1 MWLIES
7 ILARLGLSNIE
18 GDAANAL
25 YGLMSLT
32 PLTSDMCSR
41 GSLIQSGYAALT
53 FSRLL
58 APLAGYFQLQVD
70 PFQAL
75 SVALVSR
82 SSC

>member
-32 PLTSDMCSR
+32 PLTSDMCSWLSDSVWVCCLDLLSAA
-41 GSLIQSGYAALT
+41 GS
-53 FSRLL
+53 
-58 APLAGYFQLQVD
+58 AGWIL
-70 PFQAL
+70 PTPG
-75 SVALVSR
+75 
-82 SSC
+82 